1 MKKNPTQKLSPL
13 QQNILVRAGAVLVFL
28 GLAWFLF
35 APGSGLVSLLGEK
48 GELEKMTAETK
59 ELSRQNASLKEEI
72 NKLQNDAAY
81 LEEVARRDYGLLKSH
96 ERVYDFSKGD
106 TSQE

>member
-13 QQNILVRAGAVLVFL
+13 QQYILVRAGAVLVLL

-35 APGSGLVSLLGEK
+35 APGSGLMSLLGEK
-48 GELEKMTAETK
+48 SELKKMTAETT

-72 NKLQNDAAY
+72 DKLQNDTAY
-81 LEEVARRDYGLLKSH
+81 LEEVARRDYGLLKPH
-96 ERVYDFSKGD
+96 ERVYDFSKPE
-106 TSQE
+106 TSHE